1 MPEDGLERR
10 VVDGSSLGGRF
21 YAALSS
27 RGGSDFASSS
37 GIDTFCP
44 RLFFCSEV
52 CRDARN
58 AVALVFFRCNHCEN
72 TVSLMSR
79 CNIYPAVHA
88 RPYTLP
94 HSGLAKR
101 ASGISYLK
109 AR

>member
-1 MPEDGLERR
+1 MPEDGLEGY
-10 VVDGSSLGGRF
+10 VVDDSPRVGRF

-27 RGGSDFASSS
+27 RGGSDLASSS

-44 RLFFCSEV
+44 RLFFCSEA

-58 AVALVFFRCNHCEN
+58 AVALVFRSNHCDN
-72 TVSLMSR
+72 TSVSLMSSL
-79 CNIYPAVHA
+79 HA
-88 RPYTLP
+88 HPYTLSDP
-94 HSGLAKR
+94 GLAKR